1 MELIGEFEVTLDAK
15 GRFLLPALIRKRL
28 PEDYGGEFIMARGE
42 GSYLNLFP
50 KISWTSIMEKDFA
63 KVNQMNKDGA
73 DYLRAMLRGATPME
87 FDSAGRLLVPPGLKK
102 HAGLEK
108 EVVLQCVRDRVEIWD
123 KQKLEEWQNGM
134 TEEKL
139 RQLSEIVNGGPR
151 LA

>member
-42 GSYLNLFP
+42 GKYLNLFP
-50 KISWTSIMEKDFA
+50 KVSWTSMMDKDFS

-87 FDSAGRLLVPPGLKK
+87 FDSAGRLLVPPGLKQ
-102 HAGLEK
+102 HAGLTK
-108 EVVLQCVRDRVEIWD
+108 DIVLQCVRDRVEIWD
-123 KQKLEEWQNGM
+123 KERLEEWQNGM

-139 RQLSEIVNGGPR
+139 HELSERVNGGPR
-151 LA
+151 LS

>member
-50 KISWTSIMEKDFA
+50 KVSWTNIMDKDFA

-87 FDSAGRLLVPPGLKK
+87 FDSAGRLLVPPGLKN
-102 HAGLEK
+102 HAGLQK

-123 KQKLEEWQNGM
+123 KQKLEDWQNGM
-134 TEEKL
+134 TEERL
-139 RQLSEIVNGGPR
+139 SRLSEIVNGGPR
-151 LA
+151 LS